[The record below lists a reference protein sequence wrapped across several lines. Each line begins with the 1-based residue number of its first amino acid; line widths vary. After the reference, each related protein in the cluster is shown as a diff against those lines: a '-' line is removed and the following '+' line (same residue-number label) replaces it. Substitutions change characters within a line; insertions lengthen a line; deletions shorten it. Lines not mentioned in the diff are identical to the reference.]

1 MWIKGLCLSKKGNK
15 AFMAQDEGEE
25 GTWLGHPVLG
35 ILHWRSLKFLEI
47 ARSRGPGWCIR
58 VLRSPALGLR
68 ITSEGRPSAELQLPR
83 LKHGP
88 RVVPFLARRAGV
100 RTACGERPAW

>member
-1 MWIKGLCLSKKGNK
+1 MSIKKEKKG
-15 AFMAQDEGEE
+15 FMAQDGGEG

-47 ARSRGPGWCIR
+47 ARSCGLGQCVR
-58 VLRSPALGLR
+58 VLWSPALGLR
-68 ITSEGRPSAELQLPR
+68 ITSEDRPSAELQLPR

-88 RVVPFLARRAGV
+88 SVVPFLTRRAVV